1 MQNFKFLLKNGH
13 GNFDFTSFGIDKL
26 AERAYFANDGITNTN
41 RVTGTT
47 TRKLYTKV
55 VDQVLNSPT
64 YYSRLVSQGE
74 PFEGS
79 TEDVTYDVTSDT
91 SGQFFT
97 GLETLNSSATN
108 TTATGS
114 FGHTA
119 FTQPVVSIM
128 IESFANTGALGI
140 IPLDTFK
147 YEKAA
152 AQALQQLGSAIY
164 GDGTANQPLGLK
176 AIIDDG
182 TNVGTIG
189 GLSRT
194 TYPQLDATITSYA
207 SGKLT
212 LATMATQYDSAIASG
227 MAEETPNIAPTT
239 KAIFSL
245 YEQLLTP
252 NVRAMYDEVGYDRVR
267 LRSRFAERSSAELRN
282 AAGFNALTYR
292 DMALIRDDF
301 GTTGI
306 LWMVNE
312 DYIVWRGRTEVPEEY
327 EDVLEKVDF
336 GTPEAY
342 EGTGALALDLPSEYN
357 GWYYQKPLTIPD
369 QAGRMARF
377 YVIGQTIPLSFR
389 RHAKGAT
396 ITGV

>member
-1 MQNFKFLLKNGH
+1 MLKTHSFLQYADLQVKVEH
-13 GNFDFTSFGIDKL
+13 
-26 AERAYFANDGITNTN
+26 RYFANDGIQNTA

-47 TRKLYTKV
+47 TRKLYSKV

-64 YYSRLVSQGE
+64 YYSRLVSAGK

-114 FGHTA
+114 YGHTA

-140 IPLDTFK
+140 INLDTFK

-152 AQALQQLGSAIY
+152 AQALQALGSAIY
-164 GDGTANQPLGLK
+164 GTGNANQPLGLT
-176 AIIDDG
+176 AIIDDS
-182 TNVGTIG
+182 TNVATIG
-189 GLSRT
+189 GLSRS
-194 TYPQLDATITSYA
+194 TYPVLDSTLTAYSG
-207 SGKLT
+207 GKLT

-227 MAEETPNIAPTT
+227 MMEETPNIGVTT
-239 KAIFSL
+239 KTIWSL

-252 NVRAMYDEVGYDRVR
+252 NVRASYDAVGYDRVKI
-267 LRSRFAERSSAELRN
+267 RSRFGERSSADLRN
-282 AAGFNALTYR
+282 AAGFNALSYR
-292 DMALIRDDF
+292 DMSIIRDDF
-301 GTTGI
+301 ATAQM
-306 LWMVNE
+306 LWMINE
-312 DYIVWRGRTEVPEEY
+312 TYINWFGRTEVPEEY
-327 EDVLEKVDF
+327 RDVLEKVDL
-336 GTPEAY
+336 GTTEAY
-342 EGTGALALDLPSEYN
+342 EGTGALTLDLPSEYN

-369 QAGRMARF
+369 QAGRIARF
-377 YVIGQTIPLSFR
+377 YVIGQTIPTSFR
-389 RHAKGAT
+389 RHAKGT
-396 ITGV
+396 GITGV

>member
-1 MQNFKFLLKNGH
+1 MFKNRAFLSYNELQIKV
-13 GNFDFTSFGIDKL
+13 
-26 AERAYFANDGITNTN
+26 EQRYFANDGIQNSN

-79 TEDVTYDVTSDT
+79 TEDVTYDVTQDT
-91 SGQFFT
+91 QGQFFT
-97 GLETLNSSATN
+97 GLETLNSSAVN

-114 FGHTA
+114 YGHTA

-152 AQALQQLGSAIY
+152 AQALQALGSAIY
-164 GDGTANQPLGLK
+164 GTGSGNQPLGLT

-182 TNVGTIG
+182 TNAGTIG

-194 TYPQLDATITSYA
+194 TYPVLDSTLTAYA

-212 LATMATQYDSAIASG
+212 LATMASQYDSGIASG
-227 MAEETPNIAPTT
+227 MAEETPNIGVTT
-239 KAIFSL
+239 KAIWSL

-267 LRSRFAERSSAELRN
+267 LRGKFAERNSSELRN
-282 AAGFNALTYR
+282 AAGFNALSYR
-292 DMALIRDDF
+292 DMAIMRDDF
-301 GTTGI
+301 ATAQM
-306 LWMVNE
+306 LWFINE
-312 DYIVWRGRTEVPEEY
+312 DYIVWKGRDEVPEEY
-327 EDVLEKVDF
+327 KDVLEKVDF
-336 GTPEAY
+336 GTSEAY
-342 EGTGALALDLPSEYN
+342 EGTGALSLDLPSEYN

-369 QAGRMARF
+369 QAGRIARF
-377 YVIGQTIPLSFR
+377 YCIGQTIPTSFR
-389 RHAKGAT
+389 RQSKGT
-396 ITGV
+396 GITGV